1 MPAEGNKLDRGRGA
15 GLEWGERNGA
25 IEQPI
30 REIAPWAGPLSVE
43 VLLAAIGLA
52 SSRSAKPLPTH
63 AASAIL
69 GG

>member
-1 MPAEGNKLDRGRGA
+1 MQFKTFNNLPNRLQTKIEAVRKESDEYAADELIE
-15 GLEWGERNGA
+15 LGE
-25 IEQPI
+25 
-30 REIAPWAGPLSVE
+30 EILSQ
-43 VLLAAIGLA
+43 LAAIGLA